1 MLKRTCRQKGSRRLH
16 RNMQVYIPTL
26 TFSVPWLNLHREQGV
41 KFAKVQFRTSGG
53 NRNFV
58 WVWTVGRSGEK
69 ETIKNDS
76 SRKSRF
82 EISRSSSR
90 LCQTHVN
97 KDLKQAICAICNFA
111 TGTRN
116 SRNQARNDGTN
127 RRNLS
132 GTSQRCPSIGRHGR
146 TADMGLKEA

>member
-26 TFSVPWLNLHREQGV
+26 TFSVPWLNLHRGQGV

-111 TGTRN
+111 TGTMG
-116 SRNQARNDGTN
+116 GTLFTEPLYN
-127 RRNLS
+127 KNTIASTDRRVGWS
-132 GTSQRCPSIGRHGR
+132 W
-146 TADMGLKEA
+146 LKKHNFWENVI